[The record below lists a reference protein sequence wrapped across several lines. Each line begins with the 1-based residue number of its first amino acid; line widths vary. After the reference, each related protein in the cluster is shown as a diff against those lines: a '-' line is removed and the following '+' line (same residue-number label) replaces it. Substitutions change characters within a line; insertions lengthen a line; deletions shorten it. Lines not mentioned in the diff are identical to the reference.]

1 MNWAEQFLAHYGY
14 AAIFLLLCAGIV
26 GPLIPDE
33 TILVLAGVLIRNGT
47 LSALPAGL
55 CACAGSL
62 CGITVSYYLGRRGV
76 VYALRKLAGPHMQ
89 QAHNW
94 FEKYGRWT
102 LFFGYFLA
110 GVRHFTALIAGST
123 ELAYR
128 EFAVFAYPGGVIWVI
143 TFLSIGYFVGDEW
156 SRLEG
161 KLHHGAVIA
170 TVVLVVGG
178 VLWWLVKSKKLN
190 RKDA

>member
-1 MNWAEQFLAHYGY
+1 VSWVEPLLAQYGY
-14 AAIFLLLCAGIV
+14 LAIFLLLCAGIV

-33 TILVLAGVLIRNGT
+33 TILVLAGVLIHSGT
-47 LSALPAGL
+47 LSPLPAALSG
-55 CACAGSL
+55 CAGSL

-89 QAHNW
+89 QAHDW

-123 ELAYR
+123 ELPYK
-128 EFAVFAYPGGVIWVI
+128 EFAVFAYPGGVVWVL
-143 TFLSIGYFVGDEW
+143 TFLSIGYFVGDQW
-156 SRLEG
+156 PRLER
-161 KLHHGAVIA
+161 LIHNGAIVA
-170 TVVLVVGG
+170 TVALVAGG
-178 VLWWLVKSKKLN
+178 LLWWKF
-190 RKDA
+190 RKRS

>member
-1 MNWAEQFLAHYGY
+1 MNWAEQLLSQYGY

-33 TILVLAGVLIRNGT
+33 TILVLTGILIHKGT
-47 LSALPAGL
+47 LGALPAALSGI
-55 CACAGSL
+55 AGSF

-76 VYALRKLAGPHMQ
+76 VYALRKLAGSRMQ
-89 QAHNW
+89 QAHEW

-123 ELAYR
+123 ELPYP
-128 EFAVFAYPGGVIWVI
+128 EFAAFAYPGGLVWVL
-143 TFLSIGYFVGDEW
+143 TFLSIGYFVGDQW
-156 SRLEG
+156 SRLERSI
-161 KLHHGAVIA
+161 HSWAWIA
-170 TVVLVVGG
+170 AIGVAAGG
-178 VLWWLVKSKKLN
+178 LGWWLWKRRS
-190 RKDA
+190 

>member
-1 MNWAEQFLAHYGY
+1 MNWAERLLAQYGY
-14 AAIFLLLCAGIV
+14 AAIFLLLAAGIV

-33 TILVLAGVLIRNGT
+33 TILVLAGVLIHQGT

-55 CACAGSL
+55 AACAGSL

-76 VYALRKLAGPHMQ
+76 VYVLRRLAGSHMQ
-89 QAHNW
+89 QVHDL

-123 ELAYR
+123 ELAYP
-128 EFAVFAYPGGVIWVI
+128 EFAAFAYPGGIIWVLL
-143 TFLSIGYFVGDEW
+143 FLGIGYFAGDQW

-161 KLHHGAVIA
+161 KFNEGALIA
-170 TVVLVVGG
+170 TAVLIAAGLIV
-178 VLWWLVKSKKLN
+178 WWF
-190 RKDA
+190 RKRHGKA

>member
-33 TILVLAGVLIRNGT
+33 TILVLAGVLIHRGT

-76 VYALRKLAGPHMQ
+76 AFALRRLAGPHMQ
-89 QAHNW
+89 QAHQW

-123 ELAYR
+123 ELAYP
-128 EFAVFAYPGGVIWVI
+128 EFATFAYPGGVVWVI
-143 TFLSIGYFVGDEW
+143 TFLSIGYFVGDQW

-161 KLHHGAVIA
+161 SIHTGAVIA
-170 TVVLVVGG
+170 TVALVVGG
-178 VLWWLVKSKKLN
+178 LLWWKFKK
-190 RKDA
+190 R

>member
-1 MNWAEQFLAHYGY
+1 MNWAEQLLAQYGY

-33 TILVLAGVLIRNGT
+33 TILVLAGVLIRRGT
-47 LSALPAGL
+47 LSPIPAAL

-76 VYALRKLAGPHMQ
+76 VYALRKLAGSHMQ
-89 QAHNW
+89 QAHDW

-123 ELAYR
+123 ELAFP
-128 EFAVFAYPGGVIWVI
+128 EFAAFAYPGGVIWVL
-143 TFLSIGYFVGDEW
+143 TFLSIGYFVGDQW
-156 SRLEG
+156 SHLEG
-161 KLHHGAVIA
+161 GFRQGALIA
-170 TVVLVVGG
+170 TG
-178 VLWWLVKSKKLN
+178 VLAVGALLWWGWK
-190 RKDA
+190 RIRP

>member
-1 MNWAEQFLAHYGY
+1 MNWVEQAIAHYGY

-33 TILVLAGVLIRNGT
+33 TILVLAGVLIHKGT
-47 LSALPAGL
+47 LSALPA
-55 CACAGSL
+55 AASAWAGSL

-89 QAHNW
+89 KAHEW
-94 FEKYGRWT
+94 FERYGRWT

-123 ELAYR
+123 ELPFR
-128 EFAVFAYPGGVIWVI
+128 EFAVFAYPGGIVWVA
-143 TFLSIGYFVGDEW
+143 TFLSIGYFVGDQW
-156 SRLEG
+156 PRLEH
-161 KLHHGAVIA
+161 LVHGSALAA
-170 TVVLVVGG
+170 TVALAAGG
-178 VLWWLVKSKKLN
+178 LLLWWWKRRRASK
-190 RKDA
+190 

>member
-1 MNWAEQFLAHYGY
+1 MNWAEHLLAQYGY
-14 AAIFLLLCAGIV
+14 AAIFLLLAAGIV

-33 TILVLAGVLIRNGT
+33 TILVVAGVLIHRGT
-47 LSALPAGL
+47 LSAVPAGL
-55 CACAGSL
+55 SACAGSL

-76 VYALRKLAGPHMQ
+76 VYALRKIAGSHMQ

-94 FEKYGRWT
+94 FETYGRWT

-123 ELAYR
+123 ELAYP
-128 EFAVFAYPGGVIWVI
+128 EFAAFAYPGGVIWVL
-143 TFLSIGYFVGDEW
+143 TFLSIGYFVGDQW

-161 KLHHGAVIA
+161 TINRGALIA
-170 TVVLVVGG
+170 AAVLVAGG
-178 VLWWLVKSKKLN
+178 LIWWLLKRRS
-190 RKDA
+190 RAR

>member
-1 MNWAEQFLAHYGY
+1 MSWIEPLLAQYGY
-14 AAIFLLLCAGIV
+14 LAIFLLLCAGIV

-33 TILVLAGVLIRNGT
+33 TILVFAGVLIHRGT
-47 LSALPAGL
+47 LSPLPAAL

-62 CGITVSYYLGRRGV
+62 CGITLSYYLGRRGV

-89 QAHNW
+89 KAHQA

-123 ELAYR
+123 ELPYT
-128 EFAVFAYPGGVIWVI
+128 EFATFAYPGGVIWVL
-143 TFLSIGYFVGDEW
+143 TFLSIGYFVGDQW
-156 SRLEG
+156 PRLE
-161 KLHHGAVIA
+161 HMIHNGAIVA
-170 TVVLVVGG
+170 TIVLVVGG
-178 VLWWLVKSKKLN
+178 LIWWRLKK
-190 RKDA
+190 KQ

>member
-1 MNWAEQFLAHYGY
+1 MNWAEQFLAQYGY

-33 TILVLAGVLIRNGT
+33 TIMVLAGVLIHRGT
-47 LSALPAGL
+47 LHMVPAVLSG
-55 CACAGSL
+55 CAGSL

-76 VYALRKLAGPHMQ
+76 VWALKKLAGPHLQ
-89 QAHNW
+89 KAHYW

-123 ELAYR
+123 ELGYR
-128 EFAVFAYPGGVIWVI
+128 EFATFAYPGGVIWVV
-143 TFLSIGYFVGDEW
+143 TFISIGYFVGDQW
-156 SRLEG
+156 PRLEH
-161 KLHHGAVIA
+161 LIHNGAVAA

-178 VLWWLVKSKKLN
+178 LIWWRWKK
-190 RKDA
+190 R

>member
-1 MNWAEQFLAHYGY
+1 MNWAEQFLSHYGY

-33 TILVLAGVLIRNGT
+33 TILVLAGVLIHRGT
-47 LSALPAGL
+47 LSAIPAAL
-55 CACAGSL
+55 CGCAGSL

-76 VYALRKLAGPHMQ
+76 VWALKKLAGPHMQ
-89 QAHNW
+89 KAHDW

-123 ELAYR
+123 ELAYP
-128 EFAVFAYPGGVIWVI
+128 EFAAFAYPGGVIWVI
-143 TFLSIGYFVGDEW
+143 TFLSIGYFVGDQW
-156 SRLEG
+156 PRLEH
-161 KLHHGAVIA
+161 LIHNGALAATALLIA
-170 TVVLVVGG
+170 GG
-178 VLWWLVKSKKLN
+178 LAWWKFKK
-190 RKDA
+190 R

>member
-1 MNWAEQFLAHYGY
+1 MSWVEPLLAHYGY
-14 AAIFLLLCAGIV
+14 IAIFCLLAAGIV

-33 TILVLAGVLIRNGT
+33 TILVLAGVLIHQGT
-47 LSALPAGL
+47 LGAIPAAL

-62 CGITVSYYLGRRGV
+62 CGITVSYFLGRRGV

-89 QAHNW
+89 KAQKW

-123 ELAYR
+123 ELPYN
-128 EFAVFAYPGGVIWVI
+128 EFAVFAYPGGVIWVL
-143 TFLSIGYFVGDEW
+143 TFLSIGYFVGDQW
-156 SRLEG
+156 PRLEG
-161 KLHHGAVIA
+161 LIHNGAIA
-170 TVVLVVGG
+170 VTVALVVGG
-178 VLWWLVKSKKLN
+178 LIWWRWKK
-190 RKDA
+190 R